1 MLAPFLNTKGT
12 AFGMAELG
20 RSGGRASSQRLP
32 RLVGGK
38 DFAAPNA
45 TLQVAELS
53 LEEMDAIASE
63 WRDLARRALEPNAF
77 YEPGFALSA
86 ARHLP
91 AAERPRFIVLRNGA
105 GRLMGLFPIVAPSPL
120 FGDGLIRLWLHKQAA
135 LATPLVD
142 RDQASET
149 IEAFLAWVEIE
160 DKSAGVVFSRMP
172 TNGHFHQAL
181 QRAVAAAGRAVDVLD
196 SYERAALLPG
206 GDADALGAR
215 AGSKK
220 KLAEIRR
227 QARRLGEM
235 GRVTFE
241 THESDAEIKAAAEE
255 FLALEA
261 AGWKAGRGAF
271 LSQPALATF
280 LRSATRLLAREKGC
294 KIQSLRLDGRPIAMA
309 VVLESQGRSYLWKIA
324 FDESLRA
331 QAPGV
336 QLVYAHTKAALD
348 RGDLDYVD
356 SCAIAN
362 HPMIDRIWPD
372 RIGVCDVAVS
382 LRTRGNGAFLSSCRR
397 ANARRQARELAKR
410 MANRLL
416 KRKVS

>member
-1 MLAPFLNTKGT
+1 MLAPFLNVKGV
-12 AFGMAELG
+12 ALAMAEF
-20 RSGGRASSQRLP
+20 GRADRRASGERFP
-32 RLVGGK
+32 RLVGGT
-38 DFAAPNA
+38 DVAAPTA
-45 TLQVAELS
+45 PSLAAELS
-53 LEEMDAIASE
+53 LEHMDALTPD
-63 WRDLARRALEPNAF
+63 WRDLSRRALEPNAF

-86 ARHLP
+86 ARHCP
-91 AAERPRFIVLRNGA
+91 AAERPRFIVVRDGA
-105 GRLMGLFPIVAPSPL
+105 GRLTGVFPIVAPNPL

-142 RDQASET
+142 RDCAPET
-149 IEAFLAWVEIE
+149 IEAFLVWVEARE
-160 DKSAGVVFSRMP
+160 KSAGVLFARMP
-172 TNGHFHQAL
+172 TNGRFHQAL
-181 QRAVAAAGRAVDVLD
+181 QRVVAGRAVDVLD

-206 GDADALGAR
+206 GAADALGPR
-215 AGSKK
+215 AGATK

-241 THESDAEIKAAAEE
+241 THDSEAEIKAAAEE

-261 AGWKAGRGAF
+261 SGWKAWRGAL

-280 LRSATRLLAREKGC
+280 LRSATRLLARENGC

-309 VVLESQGRSYLWKIA
+309 IVLESQGRSYLWKIA

-331 QAPGV
+331 QAPGI

-348 RGDLDYVD
+348 GGDLDYVD

-382 LRTRGNGAFLSSCRR
+382 LGTRRHDAFRASCRR
-397 ANARRQARELAKR
+397 ANARRQAREMAKR
-410 MANRLL
+410 LANRLL